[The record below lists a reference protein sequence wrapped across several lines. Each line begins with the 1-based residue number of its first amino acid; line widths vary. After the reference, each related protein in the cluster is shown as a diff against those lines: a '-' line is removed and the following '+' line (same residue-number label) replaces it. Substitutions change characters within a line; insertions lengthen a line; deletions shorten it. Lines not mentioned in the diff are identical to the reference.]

1 MRGDARRRASRTR
14 APVLHVQLA
23 APLEV
28 CAVALTAL
36 RVNCDRAFGG
46 RKGASCGP
54 AGKAES
60 FHPRRLSHACPG
72 RAAASEVLYSSAHM
86 RFLVP
91 ASRADASWD
100 SLSLSRSYSDLRAEL
115 AMQPS
120 RPVSTTPG
128 VLSTVCRVRT
138 QVSMILDGS
147 GCGLQIRR

>member
-1 MRGDARRRASRTR
+1 MEETQGA
-14 APVLHVQLA
+14 APAGREHLLHVQLA

-28 CAVALTAL
+28 CAAALTAL
-36 RVNCDRAFGG
+36 RVSCDRAFGG

-54 AGKAES
+54 ARKAES

-100 SLSLSRSYSDLRAEL
+100 SLSLSRSYSDLRAKL

>member
-1 MRGDARRRASRTR
+1 MEETQGA
-14 APVLHVQLA
+14 APAGREHLLHVQLA

-28 CAVALTAL
+28 CAAALTAL
-36 RVNCDRAFGG
+36 RVSCDRAFGG

-54 AGKAES
+54 ARKAES

-100 SLSLSRSYSDLRAEL
+100 SLSAVHILTCVHSWQCSPTD
-115 AMQPS
+115 QS
-120 RPVSTTPG
+120 RPSSGPEHG
-128 VLSTVCRVRT
+128 VLGSNSGQHDPGRFWVRT
-138 QVSMILDGS
+138 SNP
-147 GCGLQIRR
+147 